1 MSKKERLRLILSL
14 IEEQEIDN
22 QKELTDALL
31 NAGLN
36 VSQAT
41 VSRDINELNLVKVAG
56 AKRKTRYAQG
66 NIGDDKFSGKF
77 AELFK
82 QVSVSIASANNLIVI
97 KTLSG
102 NAGSAGMAIDAMQA
116 PEILGTV
123 AGDDTL
129 LIITKS
135 NKDAEL
141 LLKRLRN
148 I

>member
-1 MSKKERLRLILSL
+1 MTKKERLRLILTL
-14 IEEQEIDN
+14 IEENEIDN

-31 NAGLN
+31 SAGCD

-41 VSRDINELNLVKVAG
+41 VSRDINELNLIKVAG

-66 NIGDDKFSGKF
+66 SNGDEKFTGKF

-102 NAGSAGMAIDAMQA
+102 NAGAAGMAIDAMQA